1 MTTINKLC
9 VTSHSPD
16 TMATGGMYGGY
27 DYNFVDGDPPS
38 KYICAICTLVARDPQ
53 QVTCCY
59 NTFCKSCL
67 EHLKQSTGQHTKCP
81 LCKEPLHFFKDGK
94 LNREIISLKVYC
106 TNSEEGCKWKGTIN
120 ETDTSIE
127 AHFNSCPY
135 QLIPCTNEC
144 GVNIRRITLE
154 THLKTRCPKRLV
166 GCQYCGK
173 LDKHQ
178 TITSSSHFHE
188 CPGYPFKC
196 INRGCEEK
204 IPRRLLA
211 SHNETCPKAI
221 ITCEYNTVGCNKRM
235 KREEKEEHNKESV
248 QEHLQM
254 TKRHLHMT
262 KGHLQMTNKKLQ
274 LAVQQIHSLQLHNPI
289 NKVIKVDQYLKK
301 KEKDEIWY
309 SPGSY
314 TSPGGY
320 KMKLNVCPNG
330 EGDCKGTHV
339 SCFICLMS
347 GEYDDTLEWPFQGEV
362 TIELLNQ
369 LEDKNHMKYIIQY
382 NESTPEK
389 QKQRVLK
396 GEDNTAGWGYS
407 QFISHSELEYNPITN
422 CQYLKDDSLY
432 FRVSVKVT
440 SKTKPWLAGVQ

>member
-1 MTTINKLC
+1 
-9 VTSHSPD
+9 
-16 TMATGGMYGGY
+16 MATGGVYGGY

-38 KYICAICTLVARDPQ
+38 KYICTICTLVARDPQ

-67 EHLKQSTGQHTKCP
+67 SSLARLVQPKKPKCP
-81 LCKEPLHFFKDGK
+81 LCNKSLHFFKDGK

-127 AHFNSCPY
+127 AHLNSCPY

-144 GVNIRRITLE
+144 GEEVLRMSLHDHIEEECPERIVE
-154 THLKTRCPKRLV
+154 CEYCEEEGTHQL
-166 GCQYCGK
+166 
-173 LDKHQ
+173 
-178 TITSSSHFHE
+178 ITSSSHLDE
-188 CPGYPFKC
+188 CPDYPVKC
-196 INRGCEEK
+196 SNEECEEV

-235 KREEKEEHNKESV
+235 KREEQEEHNKESV

-254 TKRHLHMT
+254 TK
-262 KGHLQMTNKKLQ
+262 KQLQMATKRISYLEMKNALLSSNEVFKLMQ
-274 LAVQQIHSLQLHNPI
+274 FSQ
-289 NKVIKVDQYLKK
+289 K
-301 KEKDEIWY
+301 KEENEDWN
-309 SPGSY
+309 SLGFY

-330 EGDCKGTHV
+330 DGNGKGKHV
-339 SCFICLMS
+339 SCFICLMP

-369 LEDKNHMKYIIQY
+369 LEDKNHKEYTTHY
-382 NESTPEK
+382 NESVPEEC
-389 QKQRVLK
+389 KQRVGARSK
-396 GEDNTAGWGYS
+396 GWGKTRL
-407 QFISHSELEYNPITN
+407 ITHSKLEHNPITN

-432 FRVSVKVT
+432 FRISVKAT
-440 SKTKPWLAGVQ
+440 SKTKPWLAVSANYM